1 MTIQEILNYA
11 AEGQSPRFV
20 KWLGFVL
27 GWECAYESDGV
38 TIRIENVP
46 GDSGGRTVCGID
58 EASHP
63 TFPFDSWT
71 AEDVVQAYLKDAWNF
86 LSSLQFPVCEV
97 AANFAV
103 NMGLGNSVRLLQEAI
118 EAQTTITIDGKLGPD
133 TLGSANQVNPYRL
146 AEDIESAADARYRRI
161 AYKNP
166 VDRKFLAGWL
176 ARDVSLD
183 HWWKKLSD
191 LEK

>member
-1 MTIQEILNYA
+1 MTIKEILDHA
-11 AEGQSPRFV
+11 AQKQSSRFV
-20 KWLGFVL
+20 QWLEFVL
-27 GWECAYESDGV
+27 TWECEFEKDGV

-63 TFPFDSWT
+63 KFPFNSWT

-97 AANFAV
+97 VANFAV
-103 NMGLGNSVRLLQEAI
+103 NMGLGNAVRLLQEAT
-118 EAQTTITIDGKLGPD
+118 EAQTTITIDGKLGPK
-133 TLGSANQVNPYRL
+133 TLGAANAVNPVRL

-161 AYKNP
+161 AYAHP
-166 VDRKFLAGWL
+166 GDRKFLAGWL
-176 ARDVSLD
+176 RRDAALD
-183 HWWKKLSD
+183 QWWKKLSH